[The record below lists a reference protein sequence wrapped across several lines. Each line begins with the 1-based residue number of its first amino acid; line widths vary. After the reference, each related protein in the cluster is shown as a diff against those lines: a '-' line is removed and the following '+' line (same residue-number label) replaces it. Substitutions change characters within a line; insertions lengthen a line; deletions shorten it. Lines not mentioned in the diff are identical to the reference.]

1 MEVAVCKVSEV
12 TGQRQVSLGCCFVRF
27 HLSKGPSKT
36 NESDIQHVESYLSD
50 LRSIRPSLFFG
61 RVMYMGCNT
70 SRSGSVATDL
80 LSHKYQV
87 SIAIQYPIFQNSGI
101 GLNFTT
107 NQETS
112 RLRTKMIMRSSFS
125 FPQCLLNGFQVLL
138 CNLSTATQSLRQISS
153 MATSFNHH
161 LK

>member
-1 MEVAVCKVSEV
+1 MLLRQISSFKR
-12 TGQRQVSLGCCFVRF
+12 TIKNQRIRHPTRGVIPQRSPLDTAIALLRQGDVHGMQHLAERKCGDRPPFTQVSG
-27 HLSKGPSKT
+27 
-36 NESDIQHVESYLSD
+36 IYSYPISHN
-50 LRSIRPSLFFG
+50 FF
-61 RVMYMGCNT
+61 R
-70 SRSGSVATDL
+70 GSVSTL
-80 LSHKYQV
+80 H
-87 SIAIQYPIFQNSGI
+87 
-101 GLNFTT
+101 FTT